1 MYGALRALEV
11 CMIVTTLCYELGMVM
26 YKPMYI
32 SRGGCFRE
40 LDCNLTSNKASEEEI
55 EVGTRERQAIN
66 FFPVKG

>member
-32 SRGGCFRE
+32 SRGVVFVSW
-40 LDCNLTSNKASEEEI
+40 TA
-55 EVGTRERQAIN
+55 T
-66 FFPVKG
+66 